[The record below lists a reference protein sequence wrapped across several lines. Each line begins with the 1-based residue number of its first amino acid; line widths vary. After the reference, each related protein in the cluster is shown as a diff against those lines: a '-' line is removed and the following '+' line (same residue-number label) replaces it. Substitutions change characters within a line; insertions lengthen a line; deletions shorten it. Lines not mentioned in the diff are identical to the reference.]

1 MRKSLGVLLAT
12 LLFQPLLPAQETD
25 FETSEEEGHKRKRPS
40 VFIRAAEDSPAA
52 QLAHAASLQAEGK
65 TRRAAKQYRALVH
78 KWHDSAEAP
87 TAQYA
92 YATYLLERGR
102 YEQAFKEFQYLID
115 NYVGHFP
122 YDEVLEAQFR
132 IANHVR
138 TARRG
143 RLLGLPGFEAPERAL
158 SLFEA
163 IVGNGPRW
171 HRTPAAQFY
180 VGMIHEQTGQFEEA
194 VDAYEVVTQRYPN
207 SILAPA
213 AGLNGALCLLEIARV
228 SRRDEKAYWD
238 AVSALSG
245 FIRDYPDAE
254 GVETARRHMDELLE
268 KLAGMYYDRALYYDR
283 TARRPKSAVIAY
295 NDFLKRFPSS
305 DKAGAASARVQRL
318 QQDLEGEKP

>member
-1 MRKSLGVLLAT
+1 
-12 LLFQPLLPAQETD
+12 
-25 FETSEEEGHKRKRPS
+25 
-40 VFIRAAEDSPAA
+40 
-52 QLAHAASLQAEGK
+52 
-65 TRRAAKQYRALVH
+65 
-78 KWHDSAEAP
+78 
-87 TAQYA
+87 
-92 YATYLLERGR
+92 
-102 YEQAFKEFQYLID
+102 
-115 NYVGHFP
+115 
-122 YDEVLEAQFR
+122 
-132 IANHVR
+132 
-138 TARRG
+138 
-143 RLLGLPGFEAPERAL
+143 
-158 SLFEA
+158 
-163 IVGNGPRW
+163 
-171 HRTPAAQFY
+171 
-180 VGMIHEQTGQFEEA
+180 MIHEQTGQFEEA